1 MHHYEA
7 ILSHLM
13 QAEAQ
18 LNEAIKIAN
27 DSRGRGMTEDD
38 VARIA
43 DVRNAVRERSSWFT
57 KSFDGRM

>member
-18 LNEAIKIAN
+18 LNEATRIAN
-27 DSRGRGMTEDD
+27 DNRGRGMSEDD
-38 VARIA
+38 VVRIA
-43 DVRNAVRERSSWFT
+43 EVRDAAREQSSWFT

>member
-7 ILSHLM
+7 ILSHLT

-27 DSRGRGMTEDD
+27 DNRCRGMAEDD
-38 VARIA
+38 VVRIA
-43 DVRNAVRERSSWFT
+43 EVRNAVRERSSWFT
-57 KSFDGRM
+57 KSFNGRM

>member
-27 DSRGRGMTEDD
+27 DNRGRGMAEDD
-38 VARIA
+38 VVRIA
-43 DVRNAVRERSSWFT
+43 EVRNAVSERSSWFK

>member
-1 MHHYEA
+1 MHHYGS
-7 ILSHLM
+7 ILSRLI

-27 DSRGRGMTEDD
+27 DNLGRGLAEDD
-38 VARIA
+38 LVRIA
-43 DVRNAVRERSSWFT
+43 EVRNAVRERSSWFT